1 MLFAADPVY
10 RQFLAIHAGLWGE
23 VGVLENARL
32 LAVLRRARRK
42 AGLPPD
48 RYTSPDPSRRASAN
62 ANANAILP
70 ARRAATAK
78 SPPVARARQ

>member
-10 RQFLAIHAGLWGE
+10 RQFLAVHAGLWGE
-23 VGVLENARL
+23 VGVLEDARL

-48 RYTSPDPSRRASAN
+48 HDISPGPSRRASAS
-62 ANANAILP
+62 AILP
-70 ARRAATAK
+70 TNRAATAE

>member
-10 RQFLAIHAGLWGE
+10 RQFLAVHAGLWGE
-23 VGVLENARL
+23 VGVLEDARL

-48 RYTSPDPSRRASAN
+48 RYTSPGLSRRAGASAIMSAN
-62 ANANAILP
+62 
-70 ARRAATAK
+70 RAATAE